1 MSSGSVPAGESSPRA
16 NETGASAS
24 ALDAALAGGRCRDDT
39 GSGAARRAPGDG
51 SGSAETP
58 AGACSTGNTIGGGGG
73 GGTAADADEAR
84 DDAVVKVAAV
94 VGAADACES
103 TESVEAAEAP
113 SGWSGVFA
121 AAAAAVAAGSGI
133 GALGC
138 EHIANAIQSN

>member
-1 MSSGSVPAGESSPRA
+1 MPAGESSPSA

-24 ALDAALAGGRCRDDT
+24 ALAAALVGGRCNDDT

-58 AGACSTGNTIGGGGG
+58 AGARSTGNTIGGGG
-73 GGTAADADEAR
+73 AAAMGADEAR
-84 DDAVVKVAAV
+84 VDADAPAAV
-94 VGAADACES
+94 ELTAGAGAADACES

-113 SGWSGVFA
+113 SGWSGVVA
-121 AAAAAVAAGSGI
+121 VAAVAAGSGI

-138 EHIANAIQSN
+138 EHIAKAIQSK